1 MATLTEGT
9 HAGEHIVSEA
19 NGSRSRE
26 AGFLASGISLAACTV
41 LGQVTSASAATAGGT
56 NTGNGTASAPTIGT
70 EAING
75 TYVLTCTDATTGGSE
90 IFSVVTPLGTAL
102 ADLTVGVAY
111 VSAHINLTLTAG
123 GTPFIVGDTWT
134 IDVIF
139 AEYSE
144 FNAGASDGTQ
154 TAAAILFDAVDATLA
169 EQKCVVTKRDS
180 EVRASDLIWK
190 TGTTEAQKQVA
201 IASLIAIGIILR

>member
-9 HAGEHIVSEA
+9 HAGEYIVSES
-19 NGSRSRE
+19 NGTRSRE
-26 AGFLASGISLAACTV
+26 AGFLASGNDLSACTV
-41 LGQVTSASAATAGGT
+41 LGQVTTASAATAGS
-56 NTGNGTASAPTIGT
+56 NTGDGTSSAPTVGT

-75 TYVLTCTDATTGGSE
+75 TYVLTCTAEDTDAGT
-90 IFSVVTPLGTAL
+90 FSVVTPLGTAL

-111 VSAHINLTLTAG
+111 VSSHINLTISDGAED
-123 GTPFIVGDTWT
+123 FDIGDTFT
-134 IDVIF
+134 VDVIF
-139 AEYSE
+139 SEYGE
-144 FNAGASDGTQ
+144 FNAGASDGTEV
-154 TAAAILFDAVDATLA
+154 AAAILFDAVDASSA

-201 IASLIAIGIILR
+201 IASLAAIGIILR